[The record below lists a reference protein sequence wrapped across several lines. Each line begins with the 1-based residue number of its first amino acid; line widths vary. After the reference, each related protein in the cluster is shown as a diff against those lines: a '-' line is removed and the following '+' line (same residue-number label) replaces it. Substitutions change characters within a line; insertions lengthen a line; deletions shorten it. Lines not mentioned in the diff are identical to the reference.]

1 MNAYHS
7 PIRQVKLLNLVGLA
21 LAFLALSYIW

>member
-1 MNAYHS
+1 MNTCYS
-7 PIRQVKLLNLVGLA
+7 PIRQVKVLNLVGLA